1 MMSDVRTVIWKEWRS
16 LIHGQNRRQLVIMVV
31 LLAFWAIWLP
41 VQTGAD
47 WMTDG
52 VISILI
58 SVLLPALVVAVTV
71 PPAFAGERE
80 RKTLATLL
88 ATRLPD
94 EAILYGKL
102 VVPVLTGW
110 GAMVAVLMVGLV
122 AANAASWDGVP
133 RFYDPVVIVPDLV
146 IGFLVAVGT
155 AAVGVGVSL
164 RARRVQDAQQ
174 TISMMLMLPAMA
186 LGMVLFL
193 LAEMTGG
200 VSQAAANLDGVSG
213 WLVALVVIAIFVVID
228 AVLLVV
234 AQRRFRRG
242 RLITLP

>member
-1 MMSDVRTVIWKEWRS
+1 MIADLRAVIWKEWRS
-16 LIHGQNRRQLVIMVV
+16 LIHGQNRRQLLIM
-31 LLAFWAIWLP
+31 LASLAFWAVWLP
-41 VQTGAD
+41 FQTGAD

-58 SVLLPALVVAVTV
+58 SVLLPALVVAITV

-94 EAILYGKL
+94 QAILYGKL
-102 VVPVLTGW
+102 IVPVVAGW
-110 GAMVAVLMVGLV
+110 VAMAAVLLVGLLV
-122 AANAASWDGVP
+122 ANAASWDGSP
-133 RFYDPVVIVPDLV
+133 RFYDPVVIVPDLL
-146 IGFLVAVGT
+146 IGLLVAVAT
-155 AAVGVGVSL
+155 AAVGVGISL

-174 TISMMLMLPAMA
+174 MISMMLMLPAMG
-186 LGMVLFL
+186 LGLLLFI

-200 VSQAAANLDGVSG
+200 IADAAAQLDGING
-213 WLVALVVIAIFVVID
+213 WLVALVVIAILVVVD
-228 AVLLVV
+228 VALLAV

-242 RLITLP
+242 RLITLL

>member
-1 MMSDVRTVIWKEWRS
+1 MIADLRTVIWKEWRS
-16 LIHGQNRRQLVIMVV
+16 LIHGQSRRQLMVMV
-31 LLAFWAIWLP
+31 AMLAFWAVWLP

-58 SVLLPALVVAVTV
+58 AVLLPALVVAVTV

-94 EAILYGKL
+94 EAILFGKL
-102 VVPVLTGW
+102 VVPVVVGCL
-110 GAMVAVLMVGLV
+110 AMVAVLLVGLV
-122 AANAASWDGVP
+122 AANAASWEGTP
-133 RFYDPVVIVPDLV
+133 RFYDPVVIIPDLV
-146 IGFLVAVGT
+146 IGFLVAIMSG
-155 AAVGVGVSL
+155 AVGVAISL

-174 TISMMLMLPAMA
+174 TISMMLMLPAMG
-186 LGMVLFL
+186 LGFVFFI

-200 VSQAAANLDGVSG
+200 IDQVAVRLDGVSG
-213 WLVALVVIAIFVVID
+213 WLVALVFIGILVVID
-228 AVLLVV
+228 VVLMGI
-234 AQRRFRRG
+234 AQRRFRRS
-242 RLITLP
+242 RLITLT

>member
-1 MMSDVRTVIWKEWRS
+1 VIADMRTVIWKEWRS
-16 LIHGQNRRQLVIMVV
+16 LIHGQSRRQLIVMVAM
-31 LLAFWAIWLP
+31 LAFWAVWLP

-94 EAILYGKL
+94 EAILFGKL
-102 VVPVLTGW
+102 VVPVVVGCL
-110 GAMVAVLMVGLV
+110 AMVAVLLVGLV
-122 AANAASWDGVP
+122 AANAASWEGTP
-133 RFYDPVVIVPDLV
+133 RFYDPVVIIPDLV
-146 IGFLVAVGT
+146 IGFLVAIMSG
-155 AAVGVGVSL
+155 AVGVAISL

-174 TISMMLMLPAMA
+174 TISMMLMLPAMG
-186 LGMVLFL
+186 LGFVFFI

-200 VSQAAANLDGVSG
+200 IDQVAVGLDGVSG
-213 WLVALVVIAIFVVID
+213 WLVALVFIGI
-228 AVLLVV
+228 LVV
-234 AQRRFRRG
+234 SDVVLMGIAQRRFRRS
-242 RLITLP
+242 RLITLT

>member
-1 MMSDVRTVIWKEWRS
+1 MRTVIWKEWRS
-16 LIHGQNRRQLVIMVV
+16 LIHGQSRRQLIVMVAM
-31 LLAFWAIWLP
+31 LAFWAVWLP

-94 EAILYGKL
+94 EAILFGKL
-102 VVPVLTGW
+102 VVPVVVGCL
-110 GAMVAVLMVGLV
+110 AMVAVLLVGLV
-122 AANAASWDGVP
+122 AANAASWEGTP
-133 RFYDPVVIVPDLV
+133 RFYDPVVIIPDLV
-146 IGFLVAVGT
+146 IGFLVAIMSG
-155 AAVGVGVSL
+155 AVGVAISL

-174 TISMMLMLPAMA
+174 TISMMLMLPAMG
-186 LGMVLFL
+186 LGFVFFI

-200 VSQAAANLDGVSG
+200 IDQVAVGLDGVSG
-213 WLVALVVIAIFVVID
+213 WLVALVFIGILVVID
-228 AVLLVV
+228 VVLMGI
-234 AQRRFRRG
+234 AQRRFRRS
-242 RLITLP
+242 RLITLT

>member
-1 MMSDVRTVIWKEWRS
+1 MTSDMRTVIWREWRS

-31 LLAFWAIWLP
+31 MLGFWAIWLP
-41 VQTGAD
+41 LQSGAD

-102 VVPVLTGW
+102 VVPVLAGW
-110 GAMVAVLMVGLV
+110 TAMVAVLLVGLV
-122 AANAASWDGVP
+122 AANAASWDGAP
-133 RFYDPVVIVPDLV
+133 RFYDAIVIVPDLV
-146 IGFLVAVGT
+146 VGLLVAVGT
-155 AAVGVGVSL
+155 AAVGVGISL

-186 LGMVLFL
+186 VGLVLFVV
-193 LAEMTGG
+193 AEMTGG
-200 VSQAAANLDGVSG
+200 ISQAAASLDEVDG
-213 WLVALVVIAIFVVID
+213 WMVALAVVVILVVTD
-228 AVLLVV
+228 AALLLV
-234 AQRRFRRG
+234 AQRRFRRS
-242 RLITLP
+242 RLIALT